1 MQFYCA
7 NTAHL
12 PPTIGRF
19 TPCLHRWWGMA
30 AAAAMGTVAVGG
42 CDCHNFKA
50 GEVKSVFLGGYTC
63 AAAKGNSIPPPGLE
77 PGSLG

>member
-1 MQFYCA
+1 
-7 NTAHL
+7 
-12 PPTIGRF
+12 
-19 TPCLHRWWGMA
+19 MA

-63 AAAKGNSIPPPGLE
+63 ATAKGNSIPPLGLE